1 MLLTDTHQYALLD
14 FYFPN
19 GFTAKQSSTYLD
31 GIIKG
36 IELHQEHLKKRE
48 NEKTNE

>member
-1 MLLTDTHQYALLD
+1 MLLTDTRQYALLD

-19 GFTAKQSSTYLD
+19 GCTVTEGNAYLE
-31 GIIKG
+31 GIKKG
-36 IELHQEHLKKRE
+36 IELHQEHLKNRE